1 MVVFKLNS
9 GADIFL
15 NPVKQTEEGETPVI
29 YGLFDG
35 SLKSWMKVN
44 LSENHFKII
53 EQDSEIADD
62 DASIRAILD
71 DLVLQVIESEQSGTE
86 NTDIEILEDEDPY
99 NPESIKVQTKPF
111 NLSLISDMINKG
123 YLDLSPD
130 FQRNFVWN
138 PFQKS
143 RLIES
148 ILLRIP
154 LPMFYFAEDEEGNIS
169 VVDGLQR
176 LTTIKE
182 FMDNKFPL
190 KGLEYLSKSCEG
202 KYFSS
207 VNNDSTLN
215 DLPVLEPKHL
225 KWFNMT
231 QLTVNVIDPSSPA
244 KVKYDI
250 FRRINTGGKPLNNQ
264 EIRNCLASKNL
275 RTVLK
280 EMTYLEEFK
289 QATGWSI
296 KSTRME
302 DQEVALRF
310 ICFHRYYSVDKTL
323 DNYNGNM
330 ENSLDT
336 VTEKLG
342 KMRKEELEV
351 YIKLFS
357 KAMKNAHHLFGR
369 FAFRK
374 NTPEHLSPGAHKQLI
389 NKALFVSWSVL
400 LSRFNPTEMESK
412 FDEQLL
418 ALPMAKMI
426 VDDRTLYNF
435 LTFGTNSKANM
446 QAAFAAAEDIISSYM
461 ITKK

>member
-1 MVVFKLNS
+1 MIVFKLNS
-9 GADIFL
+9 GTDIFV
-15 NPVKQTEEGETPVI
+15 NPVKQSEEGKTPVI
-29 YGLFDG
+29 YDLLDG
-35 SLKSWMKVN
+35 GAKSWMRLQ
-44 LSENHFKII
+44 LSENRFEILNK
-53 EQDSEIADD
+53 DPEIADD
-62 DASIRAILD
+62 DATIRAGLD
-71 DLVLQVIESEQSGTE
+71 DLVLQVIETEQSGTE
-86 NTDIEILEDEDPY
+86 NTETDVPEEEDPY
-99 NPESIKVQTKPF
+99 NPDSIKVQTKPF
-111 NLSLISDMINKG
+111 NLSLISEMIDKS
-123 YLDLSPD
+123 YIDLSPD

-148 ILLRIP
+148 VLLRIP
-154 LPMFYFAEDEEGNIS
+154 LPMFYFAEDEDGNIS

-202 KYFSS
+202 KYFTSENKDGS
-207 VNNDSTLN
+207 PNN
-215 DLPVLEPKHL
+215 LPALEPKYL
-225 KWFNMT
+225 KWFSMT

-275 RTVLK
+275 RAVLK
-280 EMTYLEEFK
+280 QMTNLDEFK
-289 QATGWSI
+289 QATDWSI

-310 ICFHRYYSVDKTL
+310 ICFHRYYNEDRKL
-323 DNYNGNM
+323 ENYNGNM
-330 ENSLDT
+330 EHSLDT

-342 KMRKEELEV
+342 KMRKEDLEIYV
-351 YIKLFS
+351 KLFS
-357 KAMKNAHHLFGR
+357 KAMQNAHHLFGR

-374 NTPEHLSPGAHKQLI
+374 NTPNHLLPGAHKQLI

-400 LSRFNPTEMESK
+400 LSGYDPEDIKNKNEERA
-412 FDEQLL
+412 L
-418 ALPMAKMI
+418 ALPLAEI
-426 VDDRTLYNF
+426 INEDRALYNY
-435 LTFGTNSKANM
+435 LSFGTNSKANM
-446 QAAFAAAEDIISSYM
+446 QAAFAAADKLISS
-461 ITKK
+461 ILKF